1 MKIIILIAIS
11 ALTAYA
17 NTVGVNTENLL
28 LKTFK
33 GHSFYVNSVAFS
45 PDGKYIASGSGDG
58 AIRIWDAF
66 LPTFGAA
73 DKAPG
78 KWIKTFKIN
87 SWINSVAFSPDGKYI
102 VSASDDGIIRL
113 LEVSAAPIAG
123 TAASKLN
130 KNHIKIFSGHGDFVE
145 SVFFSP
151 DGKYII
157 SGSGDNTIRLWDIS
171 AGKCIRIFNKK
182 DVGIARKII
191 FSPNGKYIAFTDL
204 GGMIKMLSISDG
216 LLKRRFKGHSLI
228 HSIAFS
234 LDGKYLV
241 SGSDDG
247 KIKLWDVSSGK
258 CLKILKGH
266 PYSVMTVSFSPDGRY
281 IASGGHKIIKF
292 WNVSSG
298 ECVET
303 IDGHAFFVMS
313 LSFSPD
319 GKYLVSGSRDK
330 TIKMWLTP
338 WEAKRMK
345 MEKYISQEKKKLIF
359 KMNQNYEKYFAK
371 GEKLIKKGRFKE
383 AVELFI
389 KSREYKSNNKKVKN
403 KIAYCIKRINEIS
416 LKEKR
421 EKETE
426 EIEETEMEKTT
437 AARLDRLE
445 ALQSQQV
452 SQKTGH
458 SFWEPYYWII
468 IMVLLLAIAFLF
480 HWKLAAAEPE

>member
-1 MKIIILIAIS
+1 MKIIILIAVS

-17 NTVGVNTENLL
+17 NAVGINTENLL

-58 AIRIWDAF
+58 TIRIWDAF
-66 LPTFGAA
+66 IPTFGAA

-87 SWINSVAFSPDGKYI
+87 SWIEAISFSPDGKYI
-102 VSASDDGIIRL
+102 ASASDDGIIRL
-113 LEVSAAPIAG
+113 LEVSAALIAG

-130 KNHIKIFSGHGDFVE
+130 KNHTKIFSGHSDFVE
-145 SVFFSP
+145 SVVFSP

-171 AGKCIRIFNKK
+171 TGKCVKIFNKK
-182 DVGIARKII
+182 DVDAVRKII

-204 GGMIKMLSISDG
+204 GGIIKMLTISDG

-234 LDGKYLV
+234 PDGKYLV

-266 PYSVMTVSFSPDGRY
+266 PHSVMTVSFSPDGKY

-303 IDGHAFFVMS
+303 INGHAFSVMS

-330 TIKMWLTP
+330 TIKMCLTP
-338 WEAKRMK
+338 WEAKRME

-371 GEKLIKKGRFKE
+371 GEKLIKKGQFRK
-383 AVELFI
+383 AI
-389 KSREYKSNNKKVKN
+389 KY
-403 KIAYCIKRINEIS
+403 
-416 LKEKR
+416 
-421 EKETE
+421 
-426 EIEETEMEKTT
+426 
-437 AARLDRLE
+437 
-445 ALQSQQV
+445 Q
-452 SQKTGH
+452 
-458 SFWEPYYWII
+458 
-468 IMVLLLAIAFLF
+468 FLF
-480 HWKLAAAEPE
+480 FL